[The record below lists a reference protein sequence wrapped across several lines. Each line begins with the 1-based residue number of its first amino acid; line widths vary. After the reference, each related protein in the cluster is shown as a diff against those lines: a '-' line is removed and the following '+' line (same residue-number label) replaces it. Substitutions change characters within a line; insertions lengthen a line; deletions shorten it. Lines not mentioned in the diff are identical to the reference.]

1 MKSKDIQM
9 QNMLGDCRIREKN
22 NRRAKNKTHRAAIAR
37 YLSQDRE
44 RKRSEKPGKEMVLRP
59 KRKGKGVGYA
69 RGRY

>member
-1 MKSKDIQM
+1 MLMCVASCEKSTGELKI
-9 QNMLGDCRIREKN
+9 KH
-22 NRRAKNKTHRAAIAR
+22 THRAATAR